1 MYNYFMLIGLV
12 NDMKIKGESAILT
25 IKIND
30 ELKRVDGT
38 WNSNLIPVKCDLVLN
53 NIHIGDMV
61 AVKGRIKI
69 VDGAIVLAGERI
81 LGIQRN
87 YDTKTVIETDDCVF
101 EKKNG
106 GTK

>member
-1 MYNYFMLIGLV
+1 MYNYFMLIGFV
-12 NDMKIKGESAILT
+12 NDMQIKGESAILT

-38 WNSNLIPVKCDLVLN
+38 WSSNLIPVKCDLVLD

-61 AVKGRIKI
+61 AVKGRMKI
-69 VDGAIVLAGERI
+69 VDGAIVLIGERI

-101 EKKNG
+101 KKKNG